1 MSDSFT
7 SSSGGSTSA
16 SPSAPPATTSESWT
30 SLGLVSTSQSGL
42 EKLPLIYGRTTCLK
56 LNDFVLPFSDDHI
69 LHV

>member
-7 SSSGGSTSA
+7 SSSGGSTSV

-42 EKLPLIYGRTTCLK
+42 EITSNIWPNYLSKIK
-56 LNDFVLPFSDDHI
+56 
-69 LHV
+69 